1 MVRPPSAGHRAALA
15 PHLLKW
21 DNGHTIDTVCI
32 PTAINT
38 QPTEAFFHRNTSG
51 TDISIHPK
59 TQELQEQNDE
69 RAKHGGVTAAE
80 YDRVEEKGQV
90 DGNAH
95 WHREAEK
102 VRDEWRSKMHSAVCG

>member
-1 MVRPPSAGHRAALA
+1 MVRPSSAEHRAALA
-15 PHLLKW
+15 PHLLRW
-21 DNGHTIDTVCI
+21 DNGHTIDTVEYLWQVCI

-59 TQELQEQNDE
+59 TLQEQNDE
-69 RAKHGGVTAAE
+69 RAKHGGVKAAE
-80 YDRVEEKGQV
+80 YDRVEKKGQV

-95 WHREAEK
+95 WHREAEE
-102 VRDEWRSKMHSAVCG
+102 VRDE

>member
-1 MVRPPSAGHRAALA
+1 MVRPSSAGHRAALA

-21 DNGHTIDTVCI
+21 DNGHTIDAVCI

-38 QPTEAFFHRNTSG
+38 QPTEACFHRNTSG

-59 TQELQEQNDE
+59 TLQEQNDE
-69 RAKHGGVTAAE
+69 RAN
-80 YDRVEEKGQV
+80 RVEEKGQV

>member
-1 MVRPPSAGHRAALA
+1 MVRPSSAGHRAALA

-59 TQELQEQNDE
+59 TLQEQNDE
-69 RAKHGGVTAAE
+69 RAKHGGVKAAE
-80 YDRVEEKGQV
+80 YDRVEEKEQV

-102 VRDEWRSKMHSAVCG
+102 VRDE